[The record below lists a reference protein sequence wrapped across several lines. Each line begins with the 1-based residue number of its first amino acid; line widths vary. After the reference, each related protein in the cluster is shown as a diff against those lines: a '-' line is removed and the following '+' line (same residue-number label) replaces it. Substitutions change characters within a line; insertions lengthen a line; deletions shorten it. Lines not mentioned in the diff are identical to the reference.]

1 MSKSSLRS
9 RRVFSASAPREKVVT
24 ALLSRERVAR
34 QQAGRSRVADV
45 GPGGCGE
52 RRAVRKSRQIFLKYA
67 NTPFQRGA
75 GSDTVAREPFHRRF
89 DTARPEGNSGSTWE
103 VADNGTHV
111 PCETRTLVLA
121 SLEHL
126 LDNLQAQRVVVDYEN
141 PQADGEPLRHRRVR
155 HDGGARVERRGARR
169 FLTLSD
175 PCERRACFFP
185 GTRESTGRGP
195 AFRAEAQVS
204 ARRRM
209 GTNAR

>member
-1 MSKSSLRS
+1 MTGMSSSSAMCSKSLKPSMSGMCTSESTMSKSSLRS

-34 QQAGRSRVADV
+34 QQAGRSRVAEA

-111 PCETRTLVLA
+111 PCETRTFVLA

-141 PQADGEPLRHRRVR
+141 PQADGEPLRHRRGR

-169 FLTLSD
+169 F
-175 PCERRACFFP
+175 
-185 GTRESTGRGP
+185 
-195 AFRAEAQVS
+195 
-204 ARRRM
+204 
-209 GTNAR
+209 